1 MDVSEPQ
8 LDVFLQ
14 TEFPGRLN
22 NQKVGWFVWHWRED
36 GRGKTTLIS
45 PGLGFKKHYPDFPHR
60 DDKAEI
66 RQMKEEDIS
75 TKGTILKAKAQEARW
90 YGTYT

>member
-22 NQKVGWFVWHWRED
+22 NQRVGWFVWHWRED
-36 GRGKTTLIS
+36 GKR
-45 PGLGFKKHYPDFPHR
+45 
-60 DDKAEI
+60 KAHAD
-66 RQMKEEDIS
+66 QP
-75 TKGTILKAKAQEARW
+75 LV
-90 YGTYT
+90 